1 MTERKPDALH
11 RSYRDWIAFVV
22 SLTFLACAFF
32 YVLGGTKADSSEPA
46 VPAVLGLL
54 IISFLCGPVCSMR
67 HLSAR
72 ETDKPR
78 QRGPRIPEAT
88 IWLARISSYCQSGRR
103 GHLMSSPRRLS
114 DIDWA
119 CRRTEQTVQSPP

>member
-11 RSYRDWIAFVV
+11 RSYWDWIAFVV

-54 IISFLCGPVCSMR
+54 IISFLCGPVC
-67 HLSAR
+67 LLN
-72 ETDKPR
+72 
-78 QRGPRIPEAT
+78 AT
-88 IWLARISSYCQSGRR
+88 LIRSRDR
-103 GHLMSSPRRLS
+103 
-114 DIDWA
+114 
-119 CRRTEQTVQSPP
+119 